1 LLCNTHTKRVIIII
15 IIIIICSYYLSR
27 VVYSR
32 TTSLPFVTTYVS
44 HKLLSI
50 ALSFTLFDVI
60 LDIIVISGAIIVGII
75 KTTRKR
81 TELE

>member
-1 LLCNTHTKRVIIII
+1 
-15 IIIIICSYYLSR
+15 
-27 VVYSR
+27 
-32 TTSLPFVTTYVS
+32 
-44 HKLLSI
+44 LSI

-60 LDIIVISGAIIVGII
+60 LDIIVISGAIIGVSIII

>member
-1 LLCNTHTKRVIIII
+1 
-15 IIIIICSYYLSR
+15 
-27 VVYSR
+27 
-32 TTSLPFVTTYVS
+32 
-44 HKLLSI
+44 LSI

>member
-1 LLCNTHTKRVIIII
+1 
-15 IIIIICSYYLSR
+15 
-27 VVYSR
+27 
-32 TTSLPFVTTYVS
+32 
-44 HKLLSI
+44 LSI

-60 LDIIVISGAIIVGII
+60 LDIIVISGAIIGVGII

>member
-32 TTSLPFVTTYVS
+32 TSLPFVTTYVS

>member
-1 LLCNTHTKRVIIII
+1 LF
-15 IIIIICSYYLSR
+15 
-27 VVYSR
+27 VYSR

-60 LDIIVISGAIIVGII
+60 LDIIVISGAIIGVGII

>member
-1 LLCNTHTKRVIIII
+1 LF
-15 IIIIICSYYLSR
+15 
-27 VVYSR
+27 VYSR

-60 LDIIVISGAIIVGII
+60 LDIIVISGAIIGVGIII